1 MIAIFFFLLVVGRG
15 ESLAQT
21 PYYQGK
27 TITFI
32 VGSGAGTAYDLSL
45 IHI

>member
-1 MIAIFFFLLVVGRG
+1 MKSLWLFFVALLLPIYDVP
-15 ESLAQT
+15 AQT

-32 VGSGAGTAYDLSL
+32 VGSGA
-45 IHI
+45 